1 MGGVEEC
8 SGRDKVCGGRGGSV
22 WEGWCV
28 GGAGEQDR
36 LGAFPQHLD
45 TMLPDV
51 CSKQVLAW

>member
-1 MGGVEEC
+1 MGGIKCVE
-8 SGRDKVCGGRGGSV
+8 GGAEVV